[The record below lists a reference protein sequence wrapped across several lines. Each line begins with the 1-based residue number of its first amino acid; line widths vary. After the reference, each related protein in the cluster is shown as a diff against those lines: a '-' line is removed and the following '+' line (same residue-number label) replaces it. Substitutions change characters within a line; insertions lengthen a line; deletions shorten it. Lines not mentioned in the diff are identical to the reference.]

1 MLRNLVLCLALSAA
15 AAFRAPITA
24 HHGSVNSCAVT
35 MSMGAGPGGSCPNR
49 DKFKQMSRG
58 KVKKLIQESES
69 AELFKEKLL
78 DKYVEKMLLRMNWK
92 LRGAMLRKIKNRGAM
107 YGVDVPADF
116 AAGNV
121 RPRNTRQ
128 GLLKPSM

>member
-15 AAFRAPITA
+15 AAFHAPITA

-58 KVKKLIQESES
+58 KVKKLIQE
-69 AELFKEKLL
+69 LVEKLVMEAA
-78 DKYVEKMLLRMNWK
+78 DESQNSECGLLRG
-92 LRGAMLRKIKNRGAM
+92 RDSGTGA
-107 YGVDVPADF
+107 P
-116 AAGNV
+116 
-121 RPRNTRQ
+121 TTS
-128 GLLKPSM
+128 PS